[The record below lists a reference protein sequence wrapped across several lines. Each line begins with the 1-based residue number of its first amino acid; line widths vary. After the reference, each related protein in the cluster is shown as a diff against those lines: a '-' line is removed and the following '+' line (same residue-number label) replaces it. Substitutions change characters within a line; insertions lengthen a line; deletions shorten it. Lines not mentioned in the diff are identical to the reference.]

1 MKYFTIKE
9 LTESNT
15 ANRLHIDNTPS
26 QEIIENLT
34 LLVDNILDKIREAWG
49 KPITVNSGYRCP
61 KLNTA
66 IGGSKTSQHITG
78 KAADITVGNRQANRS
93 LFQFIQKLDLPFDQ
107 LIDEYNYKWVHISY
121 DPNRNRKQIL
131 HLK

>member
-9 LTESNT
+9 LTTSST
-15 ANRLHIDNTPS
+15 ATRLKIDNTPT
-26 QEIIENLT
+26 EEVVNNLES
-34 LLVDNILDKIREAWG
+34 LVNNILDKIREAYG

-107 LIDEYNYKWVHISY
+107 LIDEYNYKWVHVSY

>member
-9 LTESNT
+9 LTTSST
-15 ANRLHIDNTPS
+15 ATRLKIDNTPT
-26 QEIIENLT
+26 EEVVNNLES
-34 LLVDNILDKIREAWG
+34 LVNNILDKIREAYG

-107 LIDEYNYKWVHISY
+107 LIDQYNYKWVHISY

>member
-15 ANRLHIDNTPS
+15 ATRLKIDNTPT
-26 QEIIENLT
+26 EEVINNLES
-34 LLVDNILDKIREAWG
+34 LVNNILDKIREAYG

>member
-9 LTESNT
+9 LTTSST
-15 ANRLHIDNTPS
+15 ATRLKIDNTPT
-26 QEIIENLT
+26 EEVVNNLE
-34 LLVDNILDKIREAWG
+34 LLVNNILDKIREAYG

>member
-9 LTESNT
+9 LTTSST
-15 ANRLHIDNTPS
+15 VTRLKIDNTPT
-26 QEIIENLT
+26 EEVVNNLES
-34 LLVDNILDKIREAWG
+34 LVNNILDKIREAYG

>member
-9 LTESNT
+9 LTTSST
-15 ANRLHIDNTPS
+15 ATRLKINNTPT
-26 QEIIENLT
+26 EEVVNNLES
-34 LLVDNILDKIREAWG
+34 LVNNILDKIREAYG

>member
-9 LTESNT
+9 LTTSST
-15 ANRLHIDNTPS
+15 ATRLKIDNAPT
-26 QEIIENLT
+26 EEVVNNLES
-34 LLVDNILDKIREAWG
+34 LVNNILDKIREAYG

>member
-9 LTESNT
+9 LTTSST
-15 ANRLHIDNTPS
+15 ATRLKIDNTPT
-26 QEIIENLT
+26 EEVVNNLES
-34 LLVDNILDKIREAWG
+34 LVNNILDKIREAYG

-121 DPNRNRKQIL
+121 DPNKNRKQIL

>member
-1 MKYFTIKE
+1 MKNFTIKE
-9 LTESNT
+9 LTTSST
-15 ANRLHIDNTPS
+15 ATRLKIDNTPT
-26 QEIIENLT
+26 EEVVNNLES
-34 LLVDNILDKIREAWG
+34 LVNNILDKIREAYG

>member
-49 KPITVNSGYRCP
+49 KPINVNSGYRCP
-61 KLNTA
+61 KLNSA
-66 IGGSKTSQHITG
+66 IGGSKTSQHMQG

>member
-9 LTESNT
+9 LTTSST
-15 ANRLHIDNTPS
+15 ATRLKIDNTPT
-26 QEIIENLT
+26 EEVVNNLES
-34 LLVDNILDKIREAWG
+34 LVNNILDKIREAYG